1 MNSSQSAHR
10 AGIWLTVGMLLLGT
24 GLGCSKRNDKST
36 GQTGAD
42 GGTIMVEVD
51 PAVSAALARMEGT
64 GKLEGVE
71 FEHFVGG
78 GLPPP
83 HYVADQLRLL
93 ERDGHDA
100 IEFSAPNYKAQAA
113 KDKAY
118 PNDVYQLPAQPDDV
132 KAIAR
137 ALREGHAFEFSSPK
151 TTVADAVRTELVLTV
166 AGKRHTVVYRG
177 FTPAL
182 APLNALV
189 RDLTTRVKAQG
200 RYRLSQ

>member
-1 MNSSQSAHR
+1 MNNSDCTHR
-10 AGIWLTVGMLLLGT
+10 AGMLLMAGMVLLGSAM
-24 GLGCSKRNDKST
+24 GCSQRNEKSR
-36 GQTGAD
+36 GQSRAD

-51 PAVSAALARMEGT
+51 PVVSSALTRMEAT
-64 GKLEGVE
+64 GKLEGVT

-83 HYVADQLRLL
+83 YYVADQLMLV
-93 ERDGHDA
+93 ERDGHDV
-100 IEFSAPNYKAQAA
+100 IEFAAPNYKAQVG
-113 KDKAY
+113 KDKPY
-118 PNDVYQLPAQPDDV
+118 PNDVYQLAAQPDDV

-137 ALREGHAFEFSSPK
+137 ALREGHALEFSTPK
-151 TTVADAVRTELVLTV
+151 TTVADSVRTELVLTV
-166 AGKRHTVVYRG
+166 AGKKHTAIYRE

-189 RDLTTRVKAQG
+189 RDLTARVKAQG

>member
-1 MNSSQSAHR
+1 MNNSRRSR
-10 AGIWLTVGMLLLGT
+10 RTGMWLTVGMALLAST
-24 GLGCSKRNDKST
+24 MGCSQRNEKSS
-36 GQTGAD
+36 GQMGTD
-42 GGTIMVEVD
+42 GGTMMVEVD
-51 PAVSAALARMEGT
+51 PTVTAALSRMEAT

-93 ERDGHDA
+93 VQDGHDT

-113 KDKAY
+113 QGQAY
-118 PNDVYQLPAQPDDV
+118 PNDEYQLPAQPDDV

-137 ALREGHAFEFSSPK
+137 ALREGHAFEFSEPT

-166 AGKRHTVVYRG
+166 AGKRHTVIYRG